1 MNFST
6 SHQLIKNSKHFL
18 DIKHYTFLDKLLK
31 RCGVFYGW
39 GRKNSGD
46 DAIVLAKRCGGSYVL
61 LEDGFIRSLGLGVK
75 GSPSFSIVEDDIGI
89 YYDATAPSRLEKIL
103 QTYDFHSDEALMRMA
118 KEAIALIKKYHISK
132 YNHAPD
138 TPDDYFLHDE
148 KRVLVIAQTLG
159 DRSLVYGLGDSFTTE
174 EMINAAIVE
183 NPESQIYLKIH
194 PDVLAGKKSS
204 DIDLKKIDQGIT
216 IISEDVNPISLL
228 KHFHKVYTKT
238 SGMGFEALLVGCE
251 CVCFGLPYYAGW
263 GVTDD
268 RVQCKRR
275 KRKLSIEELF
285 AGAYIL
291 YSRYF
296 NPYSKKPSNVLDTIK
311 TIAHYKEQ

>member
-1 MNFST
+1 M
-6 SHQLIKNSKHFL
+6 LI
-18 DIKHYTFLDKLLK
+18 
-31 RCGVFYGW
+31 
-39 GRKNSGD
+39 
-46 DAIVLAKRCGGSYVL
+46 
-61 LEDGFIRSLGLGVK
+61 
-75 GSPSFSIVEDDIGI
+75 
-89 YYDATAPSRLEKIL
+89 
-103 QTYDFHSDEALMRMA
+103 
-118 KEAIALIKKYHISK
+118 
-132 YNHAPD
+132 
-138 TPDDYFLHDE
+138 
-148 KRVLVIAQTLG
+148 IAQTLG
-159 DRSLVYGLGDSFTTE
+159 DSSLEYGVAESFTTE

-183 NPESQIYLKIH
+183 NPESKIYLKIH
-194 PDVLAGKKSS
+194 PDVLTGKKSS

-216 IISEDVNPISLL
+216 IISEDINPISLL

-251 CVCFGLPYYAGW
+251 CVCFGMPYYAGW
-263 GVTDD
+263 GMTDD
-268 RVQCKRR
+268 RVQSKRR